1 MTTENPIRSE
11 RGQAP
16 GSPLRVLVITGGH
29 DFEAPDFFAVF
40 DALPG
45 ISWSHAEPPDA
56 WAYLRPERAGE
67 FDAIVCYD
75 MQGFEFQAPLPPK
88 LLVPPAADAAGL
100 RGLLDA
106 GQGLVVLH
114 HAVCSWPA
122 WPTWAQVV
130 GARMNFV
137 ASELGGTV
145 WPGSGYTQPEVTH
158 HVSCVDP
165 AHPICAGLEE
175 GFDITDEL
183 FLYPVL
189 SDRVIPLLRT
199 DFDQSAA
206 SYYSA
211 ELAVQGRPFV
221 ADGFAHPAGTGLIG
235 WVKTAGRSPVA
246 YLQCGHGP
254 AAYANP
260 AYRRMLSNA
269 IGWAASAP
277 AHDWASGHH
286 TALA

>member
-1 MTTENPIRSE
+1 MRT
-11 RGQAP
+11 
-16 GSPLRVLVITGGH
+16 LVITGGH
-29 DFEAPDFFAVF
+29 DFDAAEFFAVF

-45 ISWSHAEPPDA
+45 ITWEHAEPPDA
-56 WAYLRPERAGE
+56 WRYLRPERAGE

-88 LLVPPAADAAGL
+88 LLVPSAEQAAGL

-122 WPTWAQVV
+122 WPTWAQIV

-137 ASELGGTV
+137 ATELGGTV
-145 WPGSGYTQPEVTH
+145 WPGSGYTQPDVTH
-158 HVSCVDP
+158 HVSCTDP
-165 AHPICAGLEE
+165 GHPICAGLED

-189 SDRVIPLLRT
+189 ADRVTPLLRT
-199 DFDQSAA
+199 GFSQSADA
-206 SYYSA
+206 YYSA
-211 ELAVQGRPFV
+211 ELAVQGRPFER
-221 ADGFAHPAGTGLIG
+221 DGFRHPPGTGLIG
-235 WVKTAGRSPVA
+235 WVKTAGTSPVA

-260 AYRRMLSNA
+260 SYRRMLSNA
-269 IGWAASAP
+269 IGWAASP
-277 AHDWASGHH
+277 AAHAWSAASPV
-286 TALA
+286 ALD